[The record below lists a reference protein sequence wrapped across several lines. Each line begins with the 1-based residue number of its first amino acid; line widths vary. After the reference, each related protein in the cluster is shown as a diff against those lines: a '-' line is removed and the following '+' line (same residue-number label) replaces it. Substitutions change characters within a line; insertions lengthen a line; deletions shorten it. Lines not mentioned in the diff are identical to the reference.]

1 MSHQSIP
8 KRLDFVTLDVFTT
21 ERFKGNPLAIV
32 KVPRNSDL
40 NQNKQQL
47 IAREFNFSE
56 TVFLHEREEGTS
68 TWKIDIFTTTAELPF
83 AGHPTVGTLCYIG
96 STLDSPTQELMLST
110 KAGPIAARYGSVTQ
124 LAEAEIPHNV
134 RIHQSTVSWQQVVES
149 QPSLPQVSDGKENCI
164 WEQWIYSGPDDSDTT
179 FPVVSIVKGMTF
191 VLVGFPSGNFLH
203 EIEKSKLAI
212 NQDKSELDRG
222 WSPSFVAPYFYH
234 RSWIRSNEITR
245 IEARM
250 IDPEMGEDPATG
262 SAACALGSYLALQ
275 GGEAGKTYRYE
286 IDQGVNMDRDSRIGV
301 TVTLDESGKRVKRVL
316 LAGSAVLVTQGTINI

>member
-8 KRLDFVTLDVFTT
+8 KRLEFITLDVFTT
-21 ERFKGNPLAIV
+21 ERFKGNSLAIV
-32 KVPRNSDL
+32 KVPRNSVL

-96 STLDSPTQELMLST
+96 SSLDSPTQELMLST
-110 KAGPIAARYGSVTQ
+110 KAGPIAARYYSVTR

-149 QPSLPQVSDGKENCI
+149 PPSLPQVRDGKDNRI
-164 WEQWIYSGPDDSDTT
+164 WEQWIYSGSDHSEIT

-203 EIEKSKLAI
+203 EIGKSKLAI
-212 NQDKSELDRG
+212 KRDRSELDSG
-222 WSPSFVAPYFYH
+222 WSPSFVAAYFYH
-234 RSWIRSNEITR
+234 SSWITYDEFTR

-275 GGEAGKTYRYE
+275 GGEAGKSYRYE
-286 IDQGVNMDRDSRIGV
+286 IDQGVNMDRDSRIRV

-316 LAGSAVLVTQGTINI
+316 LAGSAVLVTQGTIDI